1 MRLLELVVPPYKE
14 AYTALQ
20 EDVLNPFLRN
30 ISTDNEETVSKLVSN
45 LTCAVQFVRNAINSA
60 VNGSHMIRI
69 EVNRKLVD
77 AAAAISAKER
87 EVSRKE
93 GEIQGKSIEIDNVQ
107 RQVATAEQGVRDK
120 EQGLASAEHAVRI
133 AQEKVNKARNC
144 FGRRRRRK
152 RFFRRAWRGIKRA
165 FNALIVRPIC
175 SIINAGGIDSAKDAR
190 SNAERHLREAQGQ
203 LNRVRL
209 QLSSLQ
215 SGKSNS
221 EKHLRD
227 FQAQLQE
234 LHLNLIILREMY
246 DTSAQIN
253 QDLKMVTSHITKVL
267 DASAVL
273 YTTINDLINF
283 DLLIGPLNEVY
294 KALTQEESLL
304 KNMPVAMVSEEKLAL
319 VKQSLDITAKVL
331 PEMPL
336 NTLMSS
342 VNCTA

>member
-30 ISTDNEETVSKLVSN
+30 ISTDNEESVSKLVSN

-60 VNGSHMIRI
+60 VNGSNMLRI
-69 EVNRKLVD
+69 EVDRKVVD
-77 AAAAISAKER
+77 AAAAVSAKER
-87 EVSRKE
+87 EVSIKE
-93 GEIQGKSIEIDNVQ
+93 GEIQGKFIEIDNVQ
-107 RQVATAEQGVRDK
+107 RQLATAEQGVRDK
-120 EQGLASAEHAVRI
+120 QQGVASAEHAVRI
-133 AQEKVNKARNC
+133 AQEKLNKARNC
-144 FGRRRRRK
+144 FRRRRRRK
-152 RFFRRAWRGIKRA
+152 RFFRRLWRGIRRV

-175 SIINAGGIDSAKDAR
+175 SIVNAGGIKSAQDTR
-190 SNAERHLREAQGQ
+190 SNAERHLREAHGQ
-203 LNRVRL
+203 LNQVRL
-209 QLSSLQ
+209 QLASLQ
-215 SGKSNS
+215 GGKANS
-221 EKHLRD
+221 EKYLRD

-234 LHLNLIILREMY
+234 LQLNLVILRTMY
-246 DTSAQIN
+246 ATSAQIN
-253 QDLKMVTSHITKVL
+253 HDLKKVTSHITNVW
-267 DASAVL
+267 DASVVL

-283 DLLIGPLNEVY
+283 DLLIGPLNEVC
-294 KALTQEESLL
+294 KALTQESLL